1 MMYFY
6 QKGKLR
12 EWYLTYCK
20 MFEKD
25 PSGVGATEKV
35 FGKKLGEIE
44 ADWKEWVMSLAPLP
58 EHPNKAYLGVALK
71 SAIDGVEIRDVVQGS
86 GADKAGLK
94 PKDVILKVGGQQTV
108 DIDKLIEFVAKQAV
122 GTVLSVEYRRDGK
135 YDKTQV
141 TLSAVPTNS
150 RPGRPRR

>member
-1 MMYFY
+1 MYFY

-12 EWYLTYCK
+12 EWYLAYCK

-25 PSGVGATEKV
+25 PSGIAATEKV

-44 ADWKEWVMSLAPLP
+44 AQWKEWVMSLAPLP
-58 EHPNKAYLGVALK
+58 ERPNKAYLGVSLK
-71 SAIDGVEIRDVVQGS
+71 GAVDGVEIRDIVPGS

-108 DIDKLIEFVAKQAV
+108 DIDKLIEFVAKQSV
-122 GTVLSVEYRRDGK
+122 GKVLMVEYRRDGK

-141 TLSAVPTNS
+141 TLSAVPTDS
-150 RPGRPRR
+150 RPPRPRR